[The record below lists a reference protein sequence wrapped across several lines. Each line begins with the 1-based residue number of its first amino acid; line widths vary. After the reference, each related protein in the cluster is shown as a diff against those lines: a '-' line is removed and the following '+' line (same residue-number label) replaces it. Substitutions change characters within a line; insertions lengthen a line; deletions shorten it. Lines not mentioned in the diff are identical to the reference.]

1 MAVIGYARVSTTDQ
15 NPQLQLDALE
25 EAGATRVFTDCGVS
39 GSTACRPH
47 LDACL
52 DHLREGDV
60 LSVWK
65 LDRLGR
71 NTQHV
76 LAVVDEL
83 TSRGIGFRSL
93 TEGLHT
99 EGPMGTAMLTIMA
112 AFAQLERDTMI
123 ERTRAGLA
131 AAAANGRKGGRPRKV
146 DDADAAKARQ
156 LREKGITAAD
166 IAKMLGVSRAT
177 AYRYS
182 VRERAALCVTPRGL
196 RCASNS
202 APVRG
207 VGGNFHLHQRPKG
220 TTGTMTLTTALCVEA
235 NPACQRRAQTP
246 HQERKPTAWRSSSDL
261 YRHQQLQNTLRWL
274 RPQCFPRTVS
284 LLMWTRQREDATRR
298 ARP

>member
-1 MAVIGYARVSTTDQ
+1 VAIIGYARVSTTDQ
-15 NPQLQLDALE
+15 DPQLQLDALKV
-25 EAGATRVFTDCGVS
+25 AGAARVFTDHGIS
-39 GSTACRPH
+39 GSTASRPE

-60 LSVWK
+60 LTVWK

-99 EGPMGTAMLTIMA
+99 DGPMGKAMLTIMA

-146 DDADAAKARQ
+146 DDAAAAKARS
-156 LREKGITAAD
+156 LREKGVTATD
-166 IAKMLGVSRAT
+166 IARMLAVSRAT
-177 AYRYS
+177 VYRYLAD
-182 VRERAALCVTPRGL
+182 VAA
-196 RCASNS
+196 A
-202 APVRG
+202 
-207 VGGNFHLHQRPKG
+207 
-220 TTGTMTLTTALCVEA
+220 
-235 NPACQRRAQTP
+235 
-246 HQERKPTAWRSSSDL
+246 
-261 YRHQQLQNTLRWL
+261 
-274 RPQCFPRTVS
+274 
-284 LLMWTRQREDATRR
+284 
-298 ARP
+298 

>member
-15 NPQLQLDALE
+15 NPQLQLDALL
-25 EAGATRVFTDCGVS
+25 EAGAKRVFTDYVS
-39 GSTACRPH
+39 GATASRPH

-60 LSVWK
+60 LTVWK

-76 LAVVDEL
+76 LAVVDQL

-99 EGPMGTAMLTIMA
+99 DGPMGTALLTIMA

-131 AAAANGRKGGRPRKV
+131 AAAANGRKGGRPRKL
-146 DDADAAKARQ
+146 DDADASKARQ
-156 LREKGITAAD
+156 LKEKGITATD

-177 AYRYS
+177 VYRYLADD
-182 VRERAALCVTPRGL
+182 AA
-196 RCASNS
+196 A
-202 APVRG
+202 
-207 VGGNFHLHQRPKG
+207 
-220 TTGTMTLTTALCVEA
+220 
-235 NPACQRRAQTP
+235 
-246 HQERKPTAWRSSSDL
+246 
-261 YRHQQLQNTLRWL
+261 
-274 RPQCFPRTVS
+274 
-284 LLMWTRQREDATRR
+284 
-298 ARP
+298 

>member
-1 MAVIGYARVSTTDQ
+1 VAIIGYARVSATDQ
-15 NPQLQLDALE
+15 NPQLQLDALRD
-25 EAGATRVFTDCGVS
+25 AGAPRIFTDHGVS
-39 GSTACRPH
+39 GSMARRPE

-60 LSVWK
+60 LTVWK

-93 TEGLHT
+93 TEGLRT
-99 EGPMGTAMLTIMA
+99 DGPMGTAMLTIMA

-146 DDADAAKARQ
+146 DDADAAKARK
-156 LREKGITAAD
+156 LREKGITATD

-177 AYRYS
+177 VYRYLS
-182 VRERAALCVTPRGL
+182 ES
-196 RCASNS
+196 ASL
-202 APVRG
+202 PV
-207 VGGNFHLHQRPKG
+207 
-220 TTGTMTLTTALCVEA
+220 
-235 NPACQRRAQTP
+235 
-246 HQERKPTAWRSSSDL
+246 
-261 YRHQQLQNTLRWL
+261 
-274 RPQCFPRTVS
+274 
-284 LLMWTRQREDATRR
+284 
-298 ARP
+298 